1 MSYFDENIVEMDE
14 NVEIIEISCT
24 PPEIAQTA
32 RSITLNL
39 LPEKSRKKY
48 EKQYDL
54 FIKWCEL
61 KGTKKISE
69 NILLAYFAEK
79 AKVMKSSTLWSIY
92 SMLRSTISV
101 KNDTDITQYKKLV
114 AFLKRQAVGQKPVK
128 SKILNFD
135 NVKTFLTEAPDNTY
149 LLKKVILILGI
160 AGACRRDELVKMT
173 VDDIEDKQSIL
184 IVTIPDSKTYTSR
197 TFTVTNTA
205 TIDYLSIYR
214 KYVSLRPIN
223 CTIRRL
229 FLHYWHGICHNR
241 VVGMNYIAKVPKDIA
256 QYLGLSEP
264 CKYTGHCFRRTSATL
279 LVNGGGDITQLKKHG
294 GWKST
299 NVAEG
304 YIDECLT
311 NKIATSE
318 KILGP
323 TPTINKSPIFVE
335 ASTSKT
341 SPIYSPS
348 KTSSGIVIKNCENCT
363 FTFNIVNNKEKDSS

>member
-1 MSYFDENIVEMDE
+1 MSLGENSL
-14 NVEIIEISCT
+14 EIDDISEVSCT
-24 PPEIAQTA
+24 PPDIMQAA
-32 RSITLNL
+32 KSVTLNL
-39 LPEKSRKKY
+39 LPEKSRSKY
-48 EKQYDL
+48 EKQYEL
-54 FIKWCEL
+54 FSKWCES

-101 KNDTDITQYKKLV
+101 KNDINISEYKKLL
-114 AFLKRQAVGQKPVK
+114 AFLKRQAVGHTPIK
-128 SKILNFD
+128 SKTFNFAE
-135 NVKTFLTEAPDNTY
+135 VKTFLTEAPDKTY

-160 AGACRRDELVKMT
+160 AGACRRDELVKM
-173 VDDIEDKQSIL
+173 VMDDIEDKQSVL
-184 IVTIPDSKTYTSR
+184 IVRIPDSKTYNSR
-197 TFTVTNTA
+197 TFTVTNNA
-205 TIDYLSIYR
+205 NLDYLSIYR
-214 KYVSLRPIN
+214 KYISLRPKN

-229 FLHYWHGICHNR
+229 FLKYSNGKCQNQ
-241 VVGMNYIAKVPKDIA
+241 VVGMNSIAKVPKDIA
-256 QYLGLSEP
+256 QYLGLPEP

-323 TPTINKSPIFVE
+323 TTTTNKSPKFVE
-335 ASTSKT
+335 TSN
-341 SPIYSPS
+341 SENIPINSPS
-348 KTSSGIVIKNCENCT
+348 EGSSEIIIKNCKNCT
-363 FTFNIVNNKEKDSS
+363 FTFNIVNNNKNNSS